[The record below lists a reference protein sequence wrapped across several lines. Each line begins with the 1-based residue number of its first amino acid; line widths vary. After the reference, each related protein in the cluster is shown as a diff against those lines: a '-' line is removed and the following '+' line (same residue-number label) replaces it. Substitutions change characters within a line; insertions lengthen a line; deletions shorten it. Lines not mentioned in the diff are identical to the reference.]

1 MNSSL
6 AKQKKVKPFCFELA
20 ISTILREGIRMDNL
34 VTPSKKI
41 KEDKMDNV
49 TKPSRKIKEEKIKD
63 VRAIVTIIE
72 NLCIGQENVHI

>member
-1 MNSSL
+1 
-6 AKQKKVKPFCFELA
+6 
-20 ISTILREGIRMDNL
+20 MDNL

-72 NLCIGQENVHI
+72 NLCIGQENVHIWKAMQLGKYMNNSSIGW

>member
-1 MNSSL
+1 VSSSL

-49 TKPSRKIKEEKIKD
+49 TKPSRKIEEKIKD

>member
-1 MNSSL
+1 VNSSL

-49 TKPSRKIKEEKIKD
+49 TKPSRKIEEKIKD